1 MKVTVIG
8 VVPPCPRCKH
18 MYDLAEGAA
27 EELGVEVAMDWRGA
41 WTGKAQKYGKVG
53 TAHHIAEWTGMEM
66 DWSKIREI
74 ISEEQSQ
81 ELDVFLMPCTRKAEE
96 KGWLMTPVLLIDDEV
111 AFSGYVP
118 KKEDIKEA
126 LKKAAQ
132 QQVGIGGQVYTFHI
146 CEMCRPDPVSFRGSG
161 QGSSFPFHRKASG
174 EFSNFPPQ
182 RTRTAFHL

>member
-1 MKVTVIG
+1 MKITVIG

-18 MYDLAEGAA
+18 MYDLAGEAA
-27 EELGVEVAMDWRGA
+27 EELGLEVSMNKIAYDGDEV
-41 WTGKAQKYGKVG
+41 QKYGKVG

-66 DWSKIREI
+66 DWSKIREV
-74 ISEEQSQ
+74 ISEEWSQ
-81 ELDVFLMPCTRKAEE
+81 ELDDCLMPCTRKAEE

-132 QQVGIGGQVYTFHI
+132 QWGIYH
-146 CEMCRPDPVSFRGSG
+146 
-161 QGSSFPFHRKASG
+161 
-174 EFSNFPPQ
+174 
-182 RTRTAFHL
+182 

>member
-1 MKVTVIG
+1 MKITVIG

-27 EELGVEVAMDWRGA
+27 EELGLEVSMNKIAYDA
-41 WTGKAQKYGKVG
+41 DEAQKYGKVG
-53 TAHHIAEWTGMEM
+53 TAHHVAEWTGMEM

-74 ISEEQSQ
+74 ISEEWSQ
-81 ELDVFLMPCTRKAEE
+81 ELDDFLMPCTRKAEE

-118 KKEDIKEA
+118 KKEDIKEV

-132 QQVGIGGQVYTFHI
+132 Q
-146 CEMCRPDPVSFRGSG
+146 
-161 QGSSFPFHRKASG
+161 
-174 EFSNFPPQ
+174 
-182 RTRTAFHL
+182 